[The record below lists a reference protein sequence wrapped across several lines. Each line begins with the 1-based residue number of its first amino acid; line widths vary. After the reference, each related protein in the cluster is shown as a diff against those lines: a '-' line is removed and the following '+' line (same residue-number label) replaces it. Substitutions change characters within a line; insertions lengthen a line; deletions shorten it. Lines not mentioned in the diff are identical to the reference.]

1 MRGGAPP
8 LHVRHVSAVGCPA
21 PTCAVP
27 RDRDPAGGVA
37 GAVPGGGPL
46 RGQPGP
52 ACGAGTR
59 RLQLAPPLRH
69 MYAFCYV
76 MIFNPIHI
84 LTTDY

>member
-8 LHVRHVSAVGCPA
+8 LHVRHVSTVGCPA

-46 RGQPGP
+46 CGQPGP
-52 ACGAGTR
+52 ARGAGTWG
-59 RLQLAPPLRH
+59 LQLAQPC
-69 MYAFCYV
+69 YAICYV
-76 MIFNPIHI
+76 LCYDPFLVHVMFK
-84 LTTDY
+84 